1 MQFPIG
7 LNATW
12 QPPEAF
18 QLTPALEEWLLDPG
32 SLTAKLKQVHPNFRV
47 EVLVQQ
53 EQLAEQHEYL
63 RLGIEAEPVTI
74 REVLLY
80 SNNIPWVFA
89 RSILPHRQLTQ
100 HAEMTHMGTNP
111 LGEHLFQRNDIQPG
125 AIEVAQFANSTPVAQ
140 LNYQLHD
147 QLHNQTASLWGRRRL
162 FHLPETAILVAEVF
176 LSPVPCYANSNGI
189 RR

>member
-12 QPPEAF
+12 QPPEAL
-18 QLTPALEEWLLDPG
+18 QLTQALEDWLLDAG
-32 SLTAKLKQVHPNFRV
+32 SLTAKLKQVHPDFRV
-47 EVLVQQ
+47 QVLAQ
-53 EQLAEQHEYL
+53 EQQLAEPHEY
-63 RLGIEAEPVTI
+63 RTLGIDVEPVTI

-80 SNNIPWVFA
+80 SNNVPWVFA
-89 RSILPHRQLTQ
+89 RSILPHQQLAA

-111 LGEHLFQRNDIQPG
+111 LGEHLFQRDDIQPG
-125 AIEVAQFANSTPVAQ
+125 VIEVAQFANSTPVAQ
-140 LNYQLHD
+140 LNHQLHH
-147 QLHNQTASLWGRRRL
+147 QAVSLWGRRRL

-176 LSPVPCYANSNGI
+176 LSSVPCYANNNGI